1 MQGYAMR
8 AILWGPA
15 RLYYIKAYK
24 ALHSNVR
31 LCKAMWGYTMK
42 GLL

>member
-8 AILWGPA
+8 AILWGPVK
-15 RLYYIKAYK
+15 LYYVKAYK
-24 ALHSNVR
+24 ALHGNTR
-31 LCKAMWGYTMK
+31 LCKAMQGYTIK